1 MTKEEIMN
9 LDISSV
15 ETRLSEIKAS
25 LNDESADFEALSAEV
40 DALEERKLALTE
52 EQRKADV
59 TAVLNG
65 AGEEAKIEIP
75 LEEKT
80 MPTLD
85 EIRSS
90 KAYVDAY
97 AEYLKSE
104 NDKECR
110 ALLTELV
117 PTTGQ
122 VPVPSFVEDEIRTA
136 WENSDILSRVRKS
149 YVTGVLRVGFEL
161 SATGAVVHTEGAAA
175 PSEEELTIGVV
186 SLTPASIKKWIT
198 VSDEAIDLT
207 GEAFLRYIYDELTYQ
222 ITKKIEEEII
232 SKIENAPAAS
242 TKTAVGVA
250 TVEADA
256 SATTMITAMAELSS
270 KASDIVA
277 IMNRKTYAVFKGV
290 QYAGSFNVDI
300 FEGATVI
307 YNDALPAYEDADES
321 DTYMI
326 VGDLRGVQANF
337 PKGEGVTIKYDD
349 KSLAEKD
356 LVKIVGREY
365 LAIEVTA
372 PKHLVKVAK
381 AKAES

>member
-1 MTKEEIMN
+1 MNFEDMTLEQVNIRMQEIRS
-9 LDISSV
+9 LV
-15 ETRLSEIKAS
+15 EANAEGTDFVA
-25 LNDESADFEALSAEV
+25 LNDELTG
-40 DALEERKLALTE
+40 LENRKAFLE
-52 EQRKADV
+52 DEQRKADIQ
-59 TAVLNG
+59 AVING
-65 AGEEAKIEIP
+65 AGEDPQI
-75 LEEKT
+75 T
-80 MPTLD
+80 MPTEDRTMAKTLK
-85 EIRSS
+85 EIRASQEYIE
-90 KAYVDAY
+90 AFANYV
-97 AEYLKSE
+97 KTE

-149 YVTGVLRVGFEL
+149 YVAGVLRVGFEL

-232 SKIENAPAAS
+232 SKIENAPATS

-250 TVEADA
+250 TVDADA

-277 IMNRKTYAVFKGV
+277 IMNRKTYATFKGV

-307 YNDALPAYEDADES
+307 YNDALPAYEDADEAE
-321 DTYMI
+321 TYMI

-381 AKAES
+381 PAA